1 MADVDEAVPVAKPK
15 RRRSTPEKWNKK
27 KIKLSKDAVM

>member
-1 MADVDEAVPVAKPK
+1 MADVDEVVPVAKPN

-27 KIKLSKDAVM
+27 KINLSKDAGM

>member
-1 MADVDEAVPVAKPK
+1 MADVDEAVAKPN

-27 KIKLSKDAVM
+27 KIKLSKDAGM